1 MATFDPWAQL
11 KVLEVQACDSS
22 IDQLKNRLSK
32 LPEAEAVTRL
42 KAEIG
47 NLKLREIAGI
57 TEVADREL
65 DVRKAENDVDA
76 VRMRSTKDQNLLDSG
91 QVSDSRA
98 LTELQHEVES
108 LSRRQAE
115 LEDTEIEILQQLED
129 AQKSLVDVRAALK
142 DAEAKLVADEIALT
156 VAVAEIEAQ
165 IDAHQKARV
174 EHANGVPEDLMKL
187 YEKLRADNGGIG
199 AAKLHQGR
207 CDGCR
212 IQLNPVALS
221 AARNAADNELLRCEE
236 CRAILVRTLDSGL

>member
-11 KVLEVQACDSS
+11 KVLDVQACDSS
-22 IDQLKNRLSK
+22 IDQLTNRLRK
-32 LPEAEAVTRL
+32 LPEAEAVSRL
-42 KAEIG
+42 KSDIG

-65 DVRKAENDVDA
+65 DVRKAENDVEA
-76 VRMRSTKDQNLLDSG
+76 VRLRSTKDQNMLDSG
-91 QVSDSRA
+91 QVSDAKA

-108 LSRRQAE
+108 LSRRQAD

-129 AQKSLVDVRAALK
+129 AQKSLAEVRAALK
-142 DAEAKLVADEIALT
+142 DAEAQLVTNENALT
-156 VAVAEIEAQ
+156 VAVAEIEVQ
-165 IDAHQKARV
+165 IADQQKARV
-174 EHANGVPEDLMKL
+174 EHAAGVPEDLMKL

-212 IQLNPVALS
+212 IQLNPVALA

>member
-142 DAEAKLVADEIALT
+142 DAEAELVADEIALT

-165 IDAHQKARV
+165 IDAHQKARA
-174 EHANGVPEDLMKL
+174 EHAAGVPEDLMKL